1 MPKIQ
6 IGDKVTY
13 KDKEYVVR
21 DTGLIG
27 GEKVVWLRGKTG
39 WIYEKDLHLSAKMIE
54 HQEYVAAKIK
64 DGKIT
69 EMKVLAAKIQN
80 GKVVEMKV

>member
-1 MPKIQ
+1 MPNIQ

-13 KDKEYVVR
+13 KDNEYVVR

-39 WIYEKDLHLSAKMIE
+39 WIYEKDLQLSAKMIE
-54 HQEYVAAKIK
+54 HKEYVAAKIK
-64 DGKIT
+64 DGKIM
-69 EMKVLAAKIQN
+69 EMKVPVAKIQN